1 MTPDSIQQKYA
12 QTVVSTRIVPDCV
25 QFLGEEKHPGQA
37 QTLVNSVASGK
48 EGRIVARCSG
58 AQAADGE
65 GRIKDKGRSRSGL
78 CLIQLAK
85 PHQRVGEPNLR
96 KGIVAI
102 GLNAAP

>member
-1 MTPDSIQQKYA
+1 MGVQAGPVGHLRARSGHQPPTSSAETTENDLRR
-12 QTVVSTRIVPDCV
+12 TSTLR
-25 QFLGEEKHPGQA
+25 HPGQA
-37 QTLVNSVASGK
+37 QTLVYSVAPGK

-85 PHQRVGEPNLR
+85 PHQRAGEPNLR
-96 KGIVAI
+96 KG
-102 GLNAAP
+102 